1 MSFINFDIQR
11 EYKTFRNNIVTE
23 FYVPTLREAIL
34 YKRAVGFFSSKAL
47 VELSKGITGLL
58 NNNGRIQFIVSP
70 LLQEE
75 DVHAI
80 EQGYN
85 LREIVVTSIMREFR
99 EPQSRSE
106 EERLNWLAHLISTGD
121 LDIKVAFTPPS
132 SVTGMYHE
140 KMGILVDKDNN
151 IIAFSGS
158 MNETLNAFV
167 NNYESIDVYVSWKSE
182 DAVRVQDKINAFDML
197 WNNKETNITVMD
209 FPEAAK
215 EKLQSYKKKHVD
227 FKLDNLEL
235 KLEPEGIC
243 KNTPIIPSGKDLYS
257 YQNDAIDE
265 WVKNN
270 YHGIFDMAT
279 GTGKTYTGLG
289 AAARVYA
296 DKKRV
301 AIIIVCP
308 YQHLVEQWVDDIILF
323 NLNPIIGYSSS
334 VQRNWLKQL
343 KNDVLDFKLGIID
356 CMCFVTT
363 NSTFSLL
370 YTQEQLNQLGPDT
383 LLIVDEA
390 HNFGA
395 YNLSHSLSDNI
406 QYRLALSATIE
417 RHRDEEGTQRLFKY
431 FGKKSIEYGLER
443 AIRED
448 KLTPYYYHPKVVY
461 LTNDEL
467 DRYHD
472 LSNQIKKC
480 SRVDKVGKRSLS
492 DLGMRLAIKRA
503 RIVAG
508 AAEKI
513 GLLRELMLQYRH
525 DTHML
530 VYCGA
535 TNTYDPTRDRSIED
549 TEGER
554 QIIAVSKMLGNEL
567 GMKVTHFTSSEN
579 AKERKKITKQFSD
592 ADPYQALVAIKC
604 LDEGVNI
611 PSIKTAFILA
621 SSTNPKEYVQRRGRV
636 LRKAK
641 GKSYA
646 VIYDFIT
653 LPRELSSVFP
663 NPQDGGEI
671 TLILKEVARMRE
683 FGEIS
688 LNSSEADKLVKQL
701 TEAYGLDL
709 INEEDDVHV

>member
-1 MSFINFDIQR
+1 VSFIDLDIER

-23 FYVPTLREAIL
+23 FYVPALSEAKL
-34 YKRAVGFFSSKAL
+34 YKRAVGFFTSKAL
-47 VELSKGITGLL
+47 VEMSKGIVGLL
-58 NNNGRIQFIVSP
+58 NNNGMIQFIVSP
-70 LLQEE
+70 LLQKE
-75 DVHAI
+75 DIQAI
-80 EQGYN
+80 EKGYN
-85 LREIVVTSIMREFR
+85 LREIVVTSILREFR
-99 EPQSRSE
+99 EPESKSE
-106 EERLNWLAHLISTGD
+106 EERLNWMAHLISTGD

-132 SVTGMYHE
+132 STTGMYHE
-140 KMGILVDKDNN
+140 KMGILVDKDDNT
-151 IIAFSGS
+151 IAFSGS

-167 NNYESIDVYVSWKSE
+167 NNYESIDVFVSWKSE
-182 DAVRVQDKINAFDML
+182 DAKRVQDKIEAFDLL
-197 WNNKETNITVMD
+197 WNNEEANVTVMD

-215 EKLQSYKKKHVD
+215 EKLQSYKKQHVNHE
-227 FKLDNLEL
+227 LDKLEL
-235 KLEPEGIC
+235 TLEPEAVVQ
-243 KNTPIIPSGKDLYS
+243 NVPVIPSGKTLYLF
-257 YQNDAIDE
+257 QQDAIKK
-265 WVKNN
+265 WVENN
-270 YHGIFDMAT
+270 YCGIFDMAT

-308 YQHLVEQWVDDIILF
+308 FQHLVEQWVEDIILF
-323 NLNPIIGYSSS
+323 NLKPIIGYSSS
-334 VQRNWLKQL
+334 AQRDWLKRL
-343 KNDVLDFKLGIID
+343 KNDVLDFKLGVID

-363 NSTFSLL
+363 NSTFSLS
-370 YTQEQLNQLGPDT
+370 YTQKQLKKLGADT

-395 YNLSHSLSDNI
+395 FNLSQSLSDNV

-417 RHRDEEGTQRLFKY
+417 RHRDEEGTQRLFSY
-431 FGKKSIEYGLER
+431 FGKKCIEYGLER

-448 KLTPYYYHPKVVY
+448 KLTPYYYHPNVVY
-461 LTNDEL
+461 LTSDEL
-467 DRYHD
+467 DRYRD
-472 LSNQIKKC
+472 LSDRIRKC
-480 SRVDKVGKRSLS
+480 SRIDSLGNQSLS
-492 DLGMRLAIKRA
+492 DAGMKLAIKRA

-508 AAEKI
+508 ATEKI
-513 GLLRELMLQYRH
+513 GLLRELMKDYLH

-530 VYCGA
+530 IYCGA
-535 TNTYDPTRDRSIED
+535 TNTYDPTRDYSEED
-549 TEGER
+549 SEGER

-579 AKERKKITKQFSD
+579 ARERKRIKKQFSD

-641 GKSYA
+641 GKSHA
-646 VIYDFIT
+646 VIFDFIT
-653 LPRELSSVFP
+653 LPRELKNVLAVS
-663 NPQDGGEI
+663 QDSGEVTLINKEI
-671 TLILKEVARMRE
+671 TRMRE

-688 LNSSEADKLVKQL
+688 LNPSEADKLVKQL

-709 INEEDDVHV
+709 INEEEEVHV